1 MDGKARDFLQRVM
14 ALAMEWAM
22 QRTGVPHIGRTIS
35 STVKEI
41 NTGLQSL
48 KEGGR
53 TLGKVAVIVDRGLAE
68 GT

>member
-1 MDGKARDFLQRVM
+1 VGDAKD
-14 ALAMEWAM
+14 WS
-22 QRTGVPHIGRTIS
+22 PHIGRTIS

-53 TLGKVAVIVDRGLAE
+53 ILGKVAVIVDRGLAE